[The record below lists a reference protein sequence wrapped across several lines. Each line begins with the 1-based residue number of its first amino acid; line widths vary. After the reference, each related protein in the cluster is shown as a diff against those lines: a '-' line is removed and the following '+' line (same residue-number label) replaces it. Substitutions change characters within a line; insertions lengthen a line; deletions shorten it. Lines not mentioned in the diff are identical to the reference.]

1 MSANELRFWL
11 GSILICMVSGFFFV
25 IDAAEAEARYRPIV
39 ATQDE
44 GAITCGSSA
53 ERDDAFAKARQIPRL
68 RVVRVNA
75 IENMNPLFGCDPV
88 AAVRAIAAA
97 GYKPYVT
104 VVGSPAYAKFLA
116 QAVGPLVDAWGVWNE
131 VNLPSWGRLGYMQN
145 SKGPSSY
152 RKLIARMGRVLRRY
166 DPGAK
171 VRIGELAPL
180 TGKPTEKAT
189 GLVGETRYM
198 DRVLKRGATLRV
210 DGLAVHAYA
219 WYGPKRV
226 RGRGEMTGYIL
237 MWRRVVR
244 RWARDGRLCRAT
256 ARQRAGQTMKNPHPC
271 RPVPIYVTEAGYMR
285 ASGVDRHKVFDT
297 PTTASRLV
305 ASWRQACQQKV
316 RQMFHYQ
323 LVDNG
328 QPEWD
333 TALFS
338 EWGARPEFGA
348 LQGYLRT
355 AKGCKGRAG
364 ALGPEYGPPVVPV
377 MPRRP
382 LAALVSPLPLLPPDV
397 PVDTP
402 VLVEPPDPL
411 RVEPE
416 PVIGL
421 PGPPEPTP
429 AVEPPAVEPTPEP
442 EPPVDVPPVEPP
454 VEVPPTEGETP

>member
-1 MSANELRFWL
+1 MRTFAFWL
-11 GSILICMVSGFFFV
+11 LGFVCGLFV
-25 IDAAEAEARYRPIV
+25 GGMAEDAEARYRPIV

-44 GAITCGSSA
+44 AAITCGSSA
-53 ERDDAFAKARQIPRL
+53 ERDDVFAKARQIPRL

-116 QAVGPLVDAWGVWNE
+116 RAVGPLVDAWGVWNE

-226 RGRGEMTGYIL
+226 KGRGEMTGYIL
-237 MWRRVVR
+237 MAMFAVDAALAAGFFSPWSSLSETLAPAPFGNVPSSVWTLTIASPMSSIH
-244 RWARDGRLCRAT
+244 WA
-256 ARQRAGQTMKNPHPC
+256 KNPF
-271 RPVPIYVTEAGYMR
+271 RPVR
-285 ASGVDRHKVFDT
+285 GVPALESESSVM
-297 PTTASRLV
+297 SV
-305 ASWRQACQQKV
+305 GN
-316 RQMFHYQ
+316 
-323 LVDNG
+323 LVDV
-328 QPEWD
+328 
-333 TALFS
+333 S
-338 EWGARPEFGA
+338 S
-348 LQGYLRT
+348 
-355 AKGCKGRAG
+355 
-364 ALGPEYGPPVVPV
+364 VV
-377 MPRRP
+377 
-382 LAALVSPLPLLPPDV
+382 
-397 PVDTP
+397 
-402 VLVEPPDPL
+402 
-411 RVEPE
+411 
-416 PVIGL
+416 G
-421 PGPPEPTP
+421 
-429 AVEPPAVEPTPEP
+429 
-442 EPPVDVPPVEPP
+442 
-454 VEVPPTEGETP
+454 